1 MEPMARLRR
10 DAPLEKRMIFHTR
23 IETPVGPMTL
33 TKDGDALT
41 GAYLENLVPTQ
52 LDGKI
57 DARAFT
63 AERHQLKEYFAGERT
78 RFDLRLAPRGTPFQE
93 RVWKA
98 LLTVGFGRTA
108 SYGEIARA
116 IGRPEASRA
125 VGAANG
131 KNPIAIIIPCHR
143 IIGASGSLVGYAG
156 GLPRKKWLLAHEG
169 HQRRLYTEMIGT
181 PSCVST

>member
-1 MEPMARLRR
+1 MT
-10 DAPLEKRMIFHTR
+10 FHHR
-23 IETPVGPMTL
+23 ISTPVGPMTL

-41 GAYLENLVPTQ
+41 GAYLENLVPAIEGKRDAHAFDVERTQ
-52 LDGKI
+52 L
-57 DARAFT
+57 
-63 AERHQLKEYFAGERT
+63 EEYFAGERT
-78 RFDLRLAPRGTPFQE
+78 RFELRLAPSGTPFQQ

-98 LLTVGFGRTA
+98 LQDVVFGRTA
-108 SYGEIARA
+108 SYGDIARA

-143 IIGASGSLVGYAG
+143 IIGSSGALVGYAG

-169 HQRRLYTEMIGT
+169 NQRRLYTEMIGT
-181 PSCVST
+181 PSCAST

>member
-1 MEPMARLRR
+1 MT
-10 DAPLEKRMIFHTR
+10 FHCR
-23 IETPVGPMTL
+23 ISTPVGPITL

-41 GAYLENLVPTQ
+41 GAYLENLVPAI
-52 LDGKI
+52 DGKR
-57 DARAFT
+57 DERAFD
-63 AERHQLKEYFAGERT
+63 AERRQLEEYFAGART

-98 LLTVGFGRTA
+98 LQDVAFGRTA

-116 IGRPEASRA
+116 VGSPEASRA

-143 IIGASGSLVGYAG
+143 IIGSSGALVGYAG
-156 GLPRKKWLLAHEG
+156 GLPRKKWLLAHESN
-169 HQRRLYTEMIGT
+169 QRLLYTEMIGT
-181 PSCVST
+181 PSCAST

>member
-1 MEPMARLRR
+1 MT
-10 DAPLEKRMIFHTR
+10 FHFQ
-23 IETPVGPMTL
+23 IKTPVGPMTL

-41 GAYLENLVPTQ
+41 AAYLENLVPSS
-52 LDGKI
+52 LDGKR
-57 DARAFT
+57 DERAF
-63 AERHQLKEYFAGERT
+63 AEERRQLEEYFAGERT
-78 RFDLRLAPRGTPFQE
+78 RFDLPLAPRGTSFQQ

-98 LLTVGFGRTA
+98 LLGVAFGRTA

-143 IIGASGSLVGYAG
+143 IIGSSGALVGYAG
-156 GLPRKKWLLAHEG
+156 GLPTKKWLLAHE
-169 HQRRLYTEMIGT
+169 HSQRRLYTEMIGT
-181 PSCVST
+181 PSCAST

>member
-1 MEPMARLRR
+1 MT
-10 DAPLEKRMIFHTR
+10 FHVR
-23 IETPVGPMTL
+23 IGTPVGPMTL

-41 GAYLENLVPTQ
+41 GAYLENLVPTI
-52 LDGKI
+52 DGKR
-57 DARAFT
+57 DAGAFVE
-63 AERHQLKEYFAGERT
+63 ERRQLEEYFAGERT
-78 RFDLRLAPRGTPFQE
+78 RFDLRLAPRGTPFQS

-98 LLTVGFGRTA
+98 LLEVGYGRTA

-131 KNPIAIIIPCHR
+131 KNPIAIIVPCHR
-143 IIGASGSLVGYAG
+143 IIGSSGSLVGYAG

-169 HQRRLYTEMIGT
+169 RQRRLYTEMIGT